1 MKASLDS
8 SPFSPPSVL
17 PRGRR
22 LMDSPHTT
30 VQGSEHEGSLRLPS
44 SPFLSSSFSASSK
57 GSTSFPPFPTQKG
70 DAPSGHPLSVIFI
83 SMATGYAFLCAFS
96 ECRQITLPNP
106 ALQKA
111 SFAFP
116 EGNAPARYRYQRL
129 ATRIRAMALVSA
141 SSARWTS
148 VSGLGSARRSSARA
162 LACSALS
169 TSMSEASS
177 AASARMV
184 TLLSAI

>member
-1 MKASLDS
+1 MTHRPFLPPLYCHEDDASWIHHIPPSRALNTKAASASLPAPS
-8 SPFSPPSVL
+8 CHLPSPPAPREARHSRLSNAERGCPFGTSPFCYFYQHGD
-17 PRGRR
+17 RIR
-22 LMDSPHTT
+22 L
-30 VQGSEHEGSLRLPS
+30 
-44 SPFLSSSFSASSK
+44 
-57 GSTSFPPFPTQKG
+57 
-70 DAPSGHPLSVIFI
+70 
-83 SMATGYAFLCAFS
+83 SMCFS

-148 VSGLGSARRSSARA
+148 VSGLRSARRSSARA